1 MAAVLPAANAQLDSA
16 TMAPSSTLT
25 PKSSMVSP
33 NEISPAATLSN
44 APAAQVS
51 PVVPPRA
58 TPAALQTSARVPFGG
73 KGGKTAAAAAKSL
86 PKSTGR
92 WTTEEHDEFL
102 KYLDIYGREWKK
114 VAERITTRTA
124 AQIRSHAQKYFKKLE
139 STGEDAARP
148 APTQTS
154 RSASPN
160 VLHPRFAPTCSTGAE
175 TLAGALGA
183 LDDMLRALRSK
194 RAEFE
199 EVPVDDYGVD
209 EAAPARNDDELA
221 KRPRAWSEG
230 SGRGVKRARA
240 GSDACN
246 MGMPKR
252 RVTCEDLRALEAL
265 ELLRE
270 ATRPF

>member
-1 MAAVLPAANAQLDSA
+1 MPPAQEKRFDSAPIANASTDTKIRLM
-16 TMAPSSTLT
+16 TPS
-25 PKSSMVSP
+25 V
-33 NEISPAATLSN
+33 ISPENTLSN

-51 PVVPPRA
+51 PTVEPRA
-58 TPAALQTSARVPFGG
+58 TPAALQTSATSARVPSG

-102 KYLDIYGREWKK
+102 KCLDIYGREWKK

-139 STGEDAARP
+139 STGEGAARP

-183 LDDMLRALRSK
+183 LDDMLRALQSK

-209 EAAPARNDDELA
+209 EAAPARNDDQLS
-221 KRPRAWSEG
+221 KRPRTWSEG